1 MPVINT
7 PEDLLRLLD
16 ENAEFREAVRRYILT
31 DELLRLPER
40 FAQFV
45 DRVDAFI
52 EEQTGVNQRMDA
64 FIEEQKGFNEGQRA
78 SNEEQIG
85 VNQRVD
91 AFIEE
96 QKAFNEQQIGV
107 NQRVDAFIEE
117 QKAFNEQ
124 QVGVNQRVDA
134 FIEEQK
140 GFNEGQR
147 AFDQRMETAVGELRG
162 NVARQIVGMYRREI
176 AAGLE
181 LVYQRSLDRHEL
193 FAMLPP
199 ITTSGIARGDWHSFY
214 RADLVLEATDREGHV
229 HYVAVEAS
237 YTADRR
243 DTDRASRN
251 AALLEQLNGQ
261 PSHAVIAS
269 VRNDHETQALVDDLG
284 AHWYA
289 LDPTDFTP
297 D

>member
-45 DRVDAFI
+45 DRVDTFI
-52 EEQTGVNQRMDA
+52 EDQKAFNDEQIGVNRRVDT
-64 FIEEQKGFNEGQRA
+64 FIEDQKAFND
-78 SNEEQIG
+78 EQIG

-96 QKAFNEQQIGV
+96 QKE
-107 NQRVDAFIEE
+107 
-117 QKAFNEQ
+117 
-124 QVGVNQRVDA
+124 
-134 FIEEQK
+134 
-140 GFNEGQR
+140 FNEGQR
-147 AFDQRMETAVGELRG
+147 AFNDEQRAFNQRMETAVGELRG

-214 RADLVLEATDREGHV
+214 RADLVLEAADRDGHI

-261 PSHAVIAS
+261 PAHAVIAS
-269 VRNDHETQALVDDLG
+269 VRNDHETQTLVDNRG
-284 AHWYA
+284 TYWYA

>member
-7 PEDLLRLLD
+7 SEDLLRLLD

-40 FAQFV
+40 VAQFV

-52 EEQTGVNQRMDA
+52 EEQ
-64 FIEEQKGFNEGQRA
+64 
-78 SNEEQIG
+78 IG
-85 VNQRVD
+85 VNQRVG
-91 AFIEE
+91 AFIDE
-96 QKAFNEQQIGV
+96 QKEFN
-107 NQRVDAFIEE
+107 D
-117 QKAFNEQ
+117 
-124 QVGVNQRVDA
+124 
-134 FIEEQK
+134 
-140 GFNEGQR
+140 GQR
-147 AFDQRMETAVGELRG
+147 AFNEEQRAFNEEQRAFNQRMETAVGELRG

-243 DTDRASRN
+243 DTYRASRN
-251 AALLEQLNGQ
+251 AALLEQLNGH
-261 PSHAVIAS
+261 PAHAVIAS
-269 VRNDHETQALVDDLG
+269 VRNDHETQALVDNLG
-284 AHWYA
+284 THWYA

>member
-16 ENAEFREAVRRYILT
+16 ENAEFREAARRHILT
-31 DELLRLPER
+31 DELIRLPER

-45 DRVDAFI
+45 DRVENFV
-52 EEQTGVNQRMDA
+52 EE
-64 FIEEQKGFNEGQRA
+64 
-78 SNEEQIG
+78 
-85 VNQRVD
+85 
-91 AFIEE
+91 
-96 QKAFNEQQIGV
+96 
-107 NQRVDAFIEE
+107 
-117 QKAFNEQ
+117 
-124 QVGVNQRVDA
+124 
-134 FIEEQK
+134 
-140 GFNEGQR
+140 QR
-147 AFDQRMETAVGELRG
+147 AFNQRMETAVGELRG

-214 RADLVLEATDREGHV
+214 RADLVLEATDLEGHV

-251 AALLEQLNGQ
+251 AALLERLKGQ
-261 PSHAVIAS
+261 PAHAVIAS
-269 VRNDHETQALVDDLG
+269 VRNDHETQALVDNRG
-284 AHWYA
+284 THWYV
-289 LDPTDFTP
+289 LDPADFTP